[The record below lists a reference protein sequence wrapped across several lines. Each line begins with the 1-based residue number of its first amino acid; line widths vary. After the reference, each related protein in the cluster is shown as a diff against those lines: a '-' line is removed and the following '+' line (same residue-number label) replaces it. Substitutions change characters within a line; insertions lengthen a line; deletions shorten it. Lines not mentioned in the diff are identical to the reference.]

1 MWLCECGAGGVHY
14 DQSTP
19 ILGKLYRKGGR
30 VEELEPES
38 DCTDTEIESEVEEIA
53 ELALPTFAT
62 LEDESEVPILE
73 RGDSDEE
80 ESDTSEEEGVDGSM
94 SKSYDNLK
102 NEAEVD
108 AALKAA
114 IQRGDSEKKI
124 DALLEQYEPPKPT
137 PEGIAL

>member
-1 MWLCECGAGGVHY
+1 MWLCECGAGGGHY

-62 LEDESEVPILE
+62 LEVVRELPRCKDAGGNQQNALAPFIHEGSLAVSLFCLPHPEPELARRK
-73 RGDSDEE
+73 RG
-80 ESDTSEEEGVDGSM
+80 
-94 SKSYDNLK
+94 
-102 NEAEVD
+102 
-108 AALKAA
+108 
-114 IQRGDSEKKI
+114 
-124 DALLEQYEPPKPT
+124 
-137 PEGIAL
+137 

>member
-1 MWLCECGAGGVHY
+1 
-14 DQSTP
+14 
-19 ILGKLYRKGGR
+19 
-30 VEELEPES
+30 
-38 DCTDTEIESEVEEIA
+38 
-53 ELALPTFAT
+53 LPTFAT

-124 DALLEQYEPPKPT
+124 DALLEQYEPPKPA